1 MHPIPEA
8 VSISEAVRGYILSE
22 FLPGQDPSELT
33 ESTPLITSRIL
44 DSLATIKLVEFIEQQ
59 FKVRFQP
66 HETDVKYM
74 NTVADITRLVQSK
87 QS

>member
-8 VSISEAVRGYILSE
+8 VSISDALRGYILSE

-44 DSLATIKLVEFIEQQ
+44 DSLATIKLIGFIEQR
-59 FKVRFQP
+59 FKVSFQP